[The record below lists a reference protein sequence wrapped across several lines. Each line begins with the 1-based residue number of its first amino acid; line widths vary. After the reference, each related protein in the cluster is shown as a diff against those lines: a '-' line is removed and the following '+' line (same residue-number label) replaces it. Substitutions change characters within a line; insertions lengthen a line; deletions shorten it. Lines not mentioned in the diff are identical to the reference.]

1 MARPLRTIFA
11 DFGSYYV
18 SGCLTNPSWR
28 SSTALSLQY
37 SNYLLPAATVF
48 PVLVLSA
55 SLYHSPVGHLRKQ
68 GALEPCPNTQTKG
81 PA

>member
-1 MARPLRTIFA
+1 MNRPLRTMIA

-37 SNYLLPAATVF
+37 SSYLLPAATVF
-48 PVLVLSA
+48 PILVLSA
-55 SLYHSPVGHLRKQ
+55 SLYHSPVAHLRKQ
-68 GALEPCPNTQTKG
+68 EALEHCPNTETKA